1 LKSERGFIPRE
12 RTTKEVAMADS
23 ADDRQR
29 IRRLTERVSCAG

>member
-1 LKSERGFIPRE
+1 MSEREFISRE
-12 RTTKEVAMADS
+12 RKEGDVLADA